1 MNISKQLEKFY
12 LTLDIN
18 TISTNA
24 IALYTILVQL
34 AKLANN
40 FNEFKVTNTILKIKT
55 RLNTSALQRARNELI
70 TNKLRIL

>member
-40 FNEFKVTNTILKIKT
+40 FNEFKVTNTILKSKT
-55 RLNTSALQRARNELI
+55 RC
-70 TNKLRIL
+70 

>member
-24 IALYTILVQL
+24 IALYTILLQL

-40 FNEFKVTNTILKIKT
+40 FNEFKEVFI
-55 RLNTSALQRARNELI
+55 ELI
-70 TNKLRIL
+70 